1 MYYVHVLIGLF
12 FLVSQKGVDVSLGLF
27 CSRSFDSESVAVW
40 HCAQYFAS
48 KQTYKETARQSINR
62 PKFDISMYISCMY
75 VVYACPS
82 PNVGLFFARTTHLAI
97 AQLVERRTVVGN
109 IKLTSLG
116 RWFKSASRELFHFAR
131 TFLEKHLRPGRPKG
145 MSSLLMQ

>member
-1 MYYVHVLIGLF
+1 MYYVHVGIGLF
-12 FLVSQKGVDVSLGLF
+12 FMVSQKGVDVSLGLF

-40 HCAQYFAS
+40 HCAQYFAT
-48 KQTYKETARQSINR
+48 QTYKEIARQSINR

-97 AQLVERRTVVGN
+97 AQLVERRTVVVHDKAILRSLVQIRFDGN
-109 IKLTSLG
+109 
-116 RWFKSASRELFHFAR
+116 LFSVVKIFVDICFRIH
-131 TFLEKHLRPGRPKG
+131 
-145 MSSLLMQ
+145 